1 MYEHYFDNSRSTGKI
16 LFCLYKTGIPLY
28 IVENVIYQYRGE
40 IYSQLKYN
48 NQVFADVT
56 WDGNIP
62 IFYFADPVYNKLKQ
76 PKYYEV
82 FVRDRDVFQFNS
94 KEQLYEI
101 RKQQNLLNL
110 DVVVMDILRQRVND
124 QLEPLAINETNI
136 NEKINRLQKHFGKKK
151 HV

>member
-1 MYEHYFDNSRSTGKI
+1 MYSHYFNNSRSLGKI
-16 LFCLYKTGIPLY
+16 LFCLCQTGIPLH
-28 IVENVIYQYRGE
+28 IVENVIYEYKSE
-40 IYSQLKYN
+40 IYSQLKYG

-62 IFYFADPVYNKLKQ
+62 VFYFSEPRYNQLKQ

-101 RKQQNLLNL
+101 RKQQNLLNM
-110 DVVVMDILRQRVND
+110 DVVVMDILRHRVND
-124 QLEPLAINETNI
+124 QLEPLGINETNI